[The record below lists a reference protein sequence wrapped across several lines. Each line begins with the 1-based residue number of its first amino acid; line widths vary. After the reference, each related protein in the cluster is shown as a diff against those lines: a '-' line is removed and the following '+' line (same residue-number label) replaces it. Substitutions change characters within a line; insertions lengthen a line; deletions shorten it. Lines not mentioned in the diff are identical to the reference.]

1 MKLPAISPILVPLFA
16 IPGICVTT
24 VQAQTN
30 VSIDP
35 DHMYIAEAPGSG
47 YAVVTEPVPDS
58 DIPNEIHMV
67 EMRDGLY
74 APVGIRRPP
83 GSEQHPVVV
92 IAHMN
97 GGLGLRWLREWT
109 RNGSWTMERLL
120 DAGYAVALMRYRAEV
135 ETGYETALV
144 EGSWQGRQIF
154 SRSPFEYEDVIAIIE
169 YLKRLDFIDGER
181 IGYLGVSHGGEM
193 LMKIATEYDGIRAGV
208 ASEPAS
214 MGYLARGPD
223 PMASNEPEPETYA
236 EMTPEM
242 HQKAIDK
249 TRARLDL
256 DKAMKR
262 INSVDTPIL
271 IIGRNRDHNQAVF
284 RLNYELLIEAGKIAD
299 WKSYD
304 HDNHGYIFV
313 KRGVDDAYHPD
324 DLQRRAVNDA
334 IEWFNRHLSPAAAKK
349 GRIKGDAH

>member
-1 MKLPAISPILVPLFA
+1 MKLPALAPILVSLLA
-16 IPGICVTT
+16 LPGIGVTT

-30 VSIDP
+30 ASIDP
-35 DHMYIAEAPGSG
+35 DHMYISEAPGSG
-47 YAVVTEPVPDS
+47 YPVVTEPVLGS

-67 EMRDGLY
+67 ELRDGLY

-83 GSEQHPVVV
+83 GLGKFPVVV

-97 GGLGLRWLREWT
+97 GGLGLRWLREWA

-135 ETGYETALV
+135 ETSYETALV

-169 YLKRLDFIDGER
+169 YLKGLDFIDGER

-223 PMASNEPEPETYA
+223 PMASNDPEPETYDQV
-236 EMTPEM
+236 TPEM
-242 HQKAIDK
+242 YQKAIDK

-256 DKAMKR
+256 DKALKR
-262 INSVDTPIL
+262 ISSIDTPIL
-271 IIGRNRDHNQAVF
+271 IIGRDRDHNQAVF
-284 RLNYELLIEAGKIAD
+284 RLNYELLIEAGKIAA

-313 KRGVDDAYHPD
+313 KRGTDDIYRPD
-324 DLQRRAVNDA
+324 DLQRQAVNDA
-334 IEWFNRHLSPAAAKK
+334 IEWFDRQLLPAE
-349 GRIKGDAH
+349 

>member
-1 MKLPAISPILVPLFA
+1 MTA
-16 IPGICVTT
+16 
-24 VQAQTN
+24 VQAQPN

-35 DHMYIAEAPGSG
+35 DHLYISEAPGSG

-67 EMRDGLY
+67 EMIDGLY
-74 APVGIRRPP
+74 APVGIRRPAAS
-83 GSEQHPVVV
+83 GQRPVVV

-120 DAGYAVALMRYRAEV
+120 DAGYVVALMRYRAEV
-135 ETGYETALV
+135 ETSYETPLV

-169 YLKRLDFIDGER
+169 YLKGLDFIDGER
-181 IGYLGVSHGGEM
+181 VGYLGVSHGGEM
-193 LMKIATEYDGIRAGV
+193 LMKITTEYDGIRAAV

-223 PMASNEPEPETYA
+223 PMASSDPEPETYA
-236 EMTPEM
+236 EMTSEM
-242 HQKAIDK
+242 QQAAIDK
-249 TRARLDL
+249 QRARLDL
-256 DKAMKR
+256 DKAMER
-262 INSVDTPIL
+262 ISSIDTPIL
-271 IIGRNRDHNQAVF
+271 VIGRDRDHNQAIF
-284 RLNYELLIEAGKIAD
+284 RLNYELLIEAGKIAA

-313 KRGVDDAYHPD
+313 KRGVDDIYHPD
-324 DLQRRAVNDA
+324 DLQRQAVNDA
-334 IEWFNRHLSPAAAKK
+334 IEWFDRYLLSAE
-349 GRIKGDAH
+349 